1 MRTRQRQ
8 TWFSLMMETATLA
21 VEAQQVMAL
30 RLAKLAAGGTAAQTE
45 AARMVS
51 EKVVAYAEA
60 STMLARGKSPETV
73 MRRYRTRVRA
83 NSRRLTASR
92 ATSTYHPN
100 KRKRRRS
107 MTGAAILWSEAVGVY
122 AASCFGGRS
131 ASSC

>member
-30 RLAKLAAGGTAAQTE
+30 RLTRLAAGGAAAQTE

-83 NSRRLTASR
+83 NSRRLTAPR
-92 ATSTYHPN
+92 ATSTYHPQ
-100 KRKRRRS
+100 KKTAPVDDRRRNN
-107 MTGAAILWSEAVGVY
+107 LSEPSRYA

-131 ASSC
+131 ASSCA

>member
-30 RLAKLAAGGTAAQTE
+30 RIAKLAAGGPAAQTE
-45 AARMVS
+45 AAMMMS

-60 STMLARGKSPETV
+60 STMLALGKSPQTV

-83 NSRRLTASR
+83 NSRRLTALQR
-92 ATSTYHPN
+92 D
-100 KRKRRRS
+100 
-107 MTGAAILWSEAVGVY
+107 
-122 AASCFGGRS
+122 
-131 ASSC
+131 